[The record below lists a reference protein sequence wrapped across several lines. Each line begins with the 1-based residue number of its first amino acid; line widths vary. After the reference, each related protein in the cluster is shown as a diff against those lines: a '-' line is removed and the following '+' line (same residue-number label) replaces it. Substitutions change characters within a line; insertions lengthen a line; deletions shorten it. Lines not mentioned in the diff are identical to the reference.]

1 MSDMNTAVLSFRTYK
16 NIKGWL
22 IRAGGGFNGGL
33 PQLLK
38 LILIKRAYEEA
49 SPSKLVTLLARI
61 GKNRRHGV
69 VGGTRVYAVR
79 LPVATANII
88 RGCALAKQQGVS
100 EWCSVAL
107 LTWYETFEQCSDGG
121 TKTLDRNWITEYGRK
136 YINKVDR
143 LAEIYTRKTSGE
155 VSEDI

>member
-1 MSDMNTAVLSFRTYK
+1 
-16 NIKGWL
+16 
-22 IRAGGGFNGGL
+22 
-33 PQLLK
+33 
-38 LILIKRAYEEA
+38 
-49 SPSKLVTLLARI
+49 
-61 GKNRRHGV
+61 
-69 VGGTRVYAVR
+69 
-79 LPVATANII
+79 
-88 RGCALAKQQGVS
+88 
-100 EWCSVAL
+100 VAL